1 MHEKSLAAI
10 DSTWDVKMES
20 FPIEPL
26 LVVEVAILVLI
37 DDCGTSCT
45 TFLIR
50 LKTTP

>member
-50 LKTTP
+50 LKTMP